1 MEDFTAYLNKLSSFY
16 NDLAYWRY
24 SKDNMAEDNEKFTI
38 KLKNSAKELQTEMKN
53 LPPDMV
59 RPQVVEHIEKALS
72 L

>member
-1 MEDFTAYLNKLSSFY
+1 MENFNAYLNRLSAFY

-24 SKDNMAEDNEKFTI
+24 SKDNMSEENEKYTI
-38 KLKNSAKELQTEMKN
+38 KVKESARLLREEIKK

>member
-1 MEDFTAYLNKLSSFY
+1 MQNFKSYLDCLSAFY
-16 NDLAYWRY
+16 NNLANWAYC
-24 SKDNMAEDNEKFTI
+24 KNTGAENIGEQVKKLQSSARLLREEI
-38 KLKNSAKELQTEMKN
+38 KK

>member
-1 MEDFTAYLNKLSSFY
+1 MSLNFNNYLNALNSFY
-16 NDLAYWRY
+16 QEAANWSYNKAT
-24 SKDNMAEDNEKFTI
+24 SEKQDNSSLKKKARALQKEI
-38 KLKNSAKELQTEMKN
+38 KK